1 MIKKYFAAKDL
12 LSIIPASLALGAWL
26 AFIQEGNWL
35 IGFVSFSFL
44 FFLSFMILVFF
55 SRWAN
60 DGRLLSWIIAL
71 AFFLRLMVGMT
82 LHFALPIYG
91 HSDEDDRAG
100 YVFTDAHRR
109 DDQAWKLAKSE
120 LPVIDAFS
128 EQYGSD
134 QYGGL
139 LAFNTFVYRY
149 FSPDAHRPLMLV
161 LLSAFCAALGIP
173 FFWKAVN
180 QVFGEKI
187 VWVSAWIFALYPDS
201 ILLGASAMREPY
213 LLTFNTLILWGFV
226 HRFYRFEE
234 SPSIN
239 KLSDVLSL
247 LKDRIGWMWIALGLL
262 GMLLVSPAVA
272 LITIIVF
279 AGWLFFTSERR
290 EISWRGLVA
299 IAVIFV
305 LGLFFLSSSL
315 NRAGEFLT
323 TSPLHV
329 INDWF
334 QAAVRWDIKQ
344 AFRGSGWVQKIFEE
358 GPQWIRLPFITVYG
372 IFQPVLP
379 ASIIHPTILIWKLIV
394 IPRSLSWYALLPVLA
409 FSFVAAAGQDS
420 KKMRNL
426 ILWLSLV
433 VWILI
438 LLAALRGG
446 ADLWDNPRYRTIFF
460 VWQSIVAGYVWVW
473 WRETHNAW
481 FARIILM
488 ELVFL
493 LVFTQWYA
501 SRYYHLGGQLP
512 FGVMV
517 ALILGLWSVILAI
530 SVWRDKRS
538 TASALAGSAR
548 EIPRVEDPSPRE
560 ASDGSPMDNSRA

>member
-1 MIKKYFAAKDL
+1 MTIKYFAAKDL
-12 LSIIPASLALGAWL
+12 LFILPASLVLGVCL
-26 AFIQEGNWL
+26 AAIQGGSWL
-35 IGFVSFSFL
+35 IGFISFSFL
-44 FFLSFMILVFF
+44 FFLSFSVLKFF
-55 SRWAN
+55 FAWAN
-60 DGRLLSWIIAL
+60 GGPTLAWIFVL
-71 AFFLRLMVGMT
+71 AFFLRFGIGVA
-82 LHFALPIYG
+82 LHVSLPIYG
-91 HSDEDDRAG
+91 HDDEDDRAG

-109 DDQAWKLAKSE
+109 DNKAWELATSGH
-120 LPVIDAFS
+120 PVLDAFS
-128 EQYGSD
+128 QRYGSD

-139 LAFNTFVYRY
+139 LAFNTFVYRS
-149 FSPDAHRPLMLV
+149 FSPDAQRPLMLV
-161 LLSAFCAALGIP
+161 LLSAFFAALGIP

-180 QVFGEKI
+180 QVFGEK
-187 VWVSAWIFALYPDS
+187 VAWASTWIFALYPDS
-201 ILLGASAMREPY
+201 VLLGASAMREPY
-213 LLTFNTLILWGFV
+213 LLTFNTLVLWGFV

-239 KLSDVLSL
+239 KLSDLSSL

-279 AGWLFFTSERR
+279 AGWLFFTAERR
-290 EISWRGLVA
+290 EISWRGLAA

-315 NRAGEFLT
+315 NRTGEFLT

-358 GPQWIRLPFITVYG
+358 SPQWIRLPFITVYG

-379 ASIIHPTILIWKLIV
+379 ASIIHPTIWIWKLIV
-394 IPRSLSWYALLPVLA
+394 LPRALSWYALLPVFT

-420 KKMRNL
+420 RRTRNL
-426 ILWLSLV
+426 ILWLSLL

-473 WRETHNAW
+473 WQETRNVW

-501 SRYYHLGGQLP
+501 SRYFYWGGQLP
-512 FGVMV
+512 FAVMV

-530 SVWRDKRS
+530 GVWRDKRKTPQS
-538 TASALAGSAR
+538 GS
-548 EIPRVEDPSPRE
+548 VDK
-560 ASDGSPMDNSRA
+560 SRA

>member
-1 MIKKYFAAKDL
+1 MKINYFAAKDL
-12 LSIIPASLALGAWL
+12 LYVLPASLTFGAWL
-26 AFIQEGNWL
+26 AFIQAGSWL
-35 IGFVSFSFL
+35 IGFISFSFL
-44 FFLSFMILVFF
+44 FFLSFSVLKFFF
-55 SRWAN
+55 SWAN
-60 DGRLLSWIIAL
+60 GGRTLAWIIAL
-71 AFFLRLMVGMT
+71 SFFLRLGIGAAIHVS
-82 LHFALPIYG
+82 LPVYG
-91 HSDEDDRAG
+91 HDDEDDRAG

-109 DDQAWKLAKSE
+109 DNKAWELANSGQ
-120 LPVIDAFS
+120 PVLDAFS
-128 EQYGSD
+128 QRYGSD

-149 FSPDAHRPLMLV
+149 FSPDAQRPLMLI
-161 LLSAFCAALGIP
+161 LLSAFFAALGIP
-173 FFWKAVN
+173 FFWKAIN

-187 VWVSAWIFALYPDS
+187 AWASTWIFALYPDS

-213 LLTFNTLILWGFV
+213 LLTFNTFVLWGFV

-239 KLSDVLSL
+239 KLSDLSSL

-279 AGWLFFTSERR
+279 AGWLFFTGERR
-290 EISWRGLVA
+290 EISWRGLAA

-315 NRAGEFLT
+315 NRTGEFLT
-323 TSPLHV
+323 TSPLRV

-358 GPQWIRLPFITVYG
+358 SAQWIRLPFITVYG

-379 ASIIHPTILIWKLIV
+379 ASIIHPTIWIWKLIV
-394 IPRSLSWYALLPVLA
+394 LPRAISWYALLPVLT
-409 FSFVAAAGQDS
+409 FSFVAAAGQGS
-420 KKMRNL
+420 KKTRNL
-426 ILWLSLV
+426 ILWLSLL

-460 VWQSIVAGYVWVW
+460 VWQSIIAGYVWVW
-473 WRETHNAW
+473 WRESHNVW

-501 SRYYHLGGQLP
+501 SRYYYWGGQLP
-512 FGVMV
+512 FATMV
-517 ALILGLWSVILAI
+517 ALILVLWGVILAI
-530 SVWRDKRS
+530 GIWRDKRNG
-538 TASALAGSAR
+538 AIGA
-548 EIPRVEDPSPRE
+548 
-560 ASDGSPMDNSRA
+560 MDKSRA